1 MKRSIRV
8 LRKKK
13 KKRLRENKRI
23 RGMNEKGRVFIL
35 RRFPTL
41 VTVASSLLA
50 LNTHTRVLSC
60 SNLKGRRPITIDARH
75 TYSYKMK
82 ALRKITLKYLNIQ
95 KLKYPSIR
103 PQRKGQI

>member
-41 VTVASSLLA
+41 VTVASS
-50 LNTHTRVLSC
+50 
-60 SNLKGRRPITIDARH
+60 
-75 TYSYKMK
+75 
-82 ALRKITLKYLNIQ
+82 
-95 KLKYPSIR
+95 
-103 PQRKGQI
+103 